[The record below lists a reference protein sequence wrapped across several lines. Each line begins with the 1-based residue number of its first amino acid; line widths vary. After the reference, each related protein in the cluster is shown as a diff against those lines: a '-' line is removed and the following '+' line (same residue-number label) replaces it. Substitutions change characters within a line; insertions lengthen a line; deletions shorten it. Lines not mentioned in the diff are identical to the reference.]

1 MGGEAEIEYMA
12 EEDFFLRCKIK
23 SIFIQQWEWFSRKG
37 EIDGIG
43 GQGDIRRSDVLER
56 WERMVSTTQGEEL
69 AFKRSRDKSSIVIG
83 EHREQDI
90 V

>member
-1 MGGEAEIEYMA
+1 
-12 EEDFFLRCKIK
+12 
-23 SIFIQQWEWFSRKG
+23 
-37 EIDGIG
+37 
-43 GQGDIRRSDVLER
+43 
-56 WERMVSTTQGEEL
+56 MVSTTQGEEL